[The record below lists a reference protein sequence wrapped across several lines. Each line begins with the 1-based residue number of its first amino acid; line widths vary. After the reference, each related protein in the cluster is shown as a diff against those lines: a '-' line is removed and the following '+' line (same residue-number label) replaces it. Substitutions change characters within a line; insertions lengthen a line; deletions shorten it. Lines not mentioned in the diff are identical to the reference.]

1 MEQIIKDSRKCDS
14 LKQAYFK
21 QSQAFDELVES
32 NNKMFADFQQTQQE
46 KTKLQETLTTKEKQ
60 FKRIFQ
66 SPNNGWF
73 VPTIVGITIGI
84 VLGVSI

>member
-32 NNKMFADFQQTQQE
+32 NNKMFADFEKTQKE
-46 KTKLQETLTTKEKQ
+46 KTKLQETLTTKEKE
-60 FKRIFQ
+60 FKKLFQ
-66 SPNNGWF
+66 KPNNGWF
-73 VPTIVGITIGI
+73 VPALVGITIGI
-84 VLGVSI
+84 VLGVSL